1 MSNSLESVKN
11 PYRFVVMRL
20 REVIKHVLE
29 CRIPSQQKSSQDVI
43 RGTP

>member
-11 PYRFVVMRL
+11 PYRFVVTRL
-20 REVIKHVLE
+20 REAIKHVLE
-29 CRIPSQQKSSQDVI
+29 CQIPSQQKSTQGVI